1 MMGMRVSF
9 DIDYSGQRHVALLA
23 RCCVLSLLLA
33 CSPLASAEDWSYRI
47 RPGDTIWDLAGEY
60 LKPGI
65 PWQRLQAH
73 NRISNPY
80 ELPPGS
86 TLRFPLAWLHLQP
99 ARARVIAV
107 RGEALV
113 DGIGSGAAVPATEG
127 MQLGVGAL
135 LRTARDATLTLE
147 FADRTRLLLQ
157 GGSELRLDRLSRYG
171 KSGMVDTR
179 LRLQRGRIT
188 NGVTPSR
195 GASPAFIVDTPN
207 ATSAVRG
214 TRFRVNAEESRTQT
228 EVTEGSVAVDAGSRN
243 TLSHSTLVKRG
254 YGAVVAAGQTAPIR
268 AVPLLPAPDLSGVPA
283 TLNGA
288 RAEVEWRA
296 LEQARRYRVQVSDT
310 AAFDTL
316 LADLETTDALAKLPL
331 LQDGVYFLRVRA
343 IDAQGLEG
351 YDATARFVAETLPE
365 PPFAITPKAGSLVR
379 EVQPEFRWA
388 DVADAAGY
396 RFELADNPGFERPLP
411 LRQEKGTHLRA
422 PQELAPGRYYW
433 RIASD
438 AGNGRQGPYS
448 DPIAFTLQPLPEAG
462 EIEDETGDARSVTF
476 HWRAGEPG
484 QRYRFQLSRSSDFK
498 NTRVDQVVDQARI
511 TLPKLRPGTWYLR
524 AQAIGSDG
532 YEAPFPPAQRVKVPC
547 GVCTGIAAGGMLWI
561 LLAL

>member
-9 DIDYSGQRHVALLA
+9 HIDYSGQRRAALLA

-33 CSPLASAEDWSYRI
+33 CSPLASAEDWNYRI

-73 NRISNPY
+73 NRIPNPY
-80 ELPPGS
+80 QLPPGS
-86 TLRFPLAWLHLQP
+86 TIRFPLAWLHLQP
-99 ARARVIAV
+99 ARARVVAI
-107 RGEALV
+107 RGQALV

-147 FADRTRLLLQ
+147 FADHTRLLLQ

-188 NGVTPSR
+188 NSVTPTN

-214 TRFRVNAEESRTQT
+214 TRFRVNAEESRTQA
-228 EVTEGSVAVDAGSRN
+228 EVTEGSVAVGAGSRN
-243 TLSHSTLVKRG
+243 SLVKHG
-254 YGAVVAAGQTAPIR
+254 YGAVVVAGQATPIR
-268 AVPLLPAPDLSGVPA
+268 AMPLLPAPDLSGVPA

-288 RAEVEWRA
+288 RAEVKWGA
-296 LEQARRYRVQVSDT
+296 LERAQRYRVQASTT
-310 AAFDTL
+310 ATFDTL
-316 LADLETTDALAKLPL
+316 LADLETADPLAKLPT

-351 YDATARFVAETLPE
+351 YDAAVRFVAETLPE
-365 PPFAITPKAGSLVR
+365 PPFAIAPKADSLVR

-388 DVADAAGY
+388 DIPDAAGY
-396 RFELADNPGFERPLP
+396 RFELADNAGFERPLP

-422 PQELAPGRYYW
+422 PQALAPGRYYW

-438 AGNGRQGPYS
+438 ARNGRKGPYS
-448 DPIAFTLQPLPEAG
+448 DPIAFTVRPLPEAG
-462 EIEDETGDARSVTF
+462 EIEDETGDSHNVTF
-476 HWRAGEPG
+476 RWRAGEAG
-484 QRYRFQLSRSSDFK
+484 QRYRFQLSRSPDFD
-498 NTRVDQVVDQARI
+498 NARVDQVVDQAQI

-547 GVCTGIAAGGMLWI
+547 GVCTGVAAGGMLWI

>member
-9 DIDYSGQRHVALLA
+9 DIGYSMRRRAGLLGG
-23 RCCVLSLLLA
+23 RCVLLLLLA

-73 NRISNPY
+73 NGISNPY
-80 ELPPGS
+80 QLPPGS
-86 TLRFPLAWLHLQP
+86 TVRFPLAWLHLQP

-107 RGEALV
+107 RGQTLV
-113 DGIGSGAAVPATEG
+113 DGIGNGKAVAATEG

-147 FADRTRLLLQ
+147 FADHTRLLLQ
-157 GGSELRLDRLSRYG
+157 GGSELRLDRLSQYG

-188 NGVTPSR
+188 NSVTPSN

-228 EVTEGSVAVDAGSRN
+228 EVTEGSVAVGAGSRN
-243 TLSHSTLVKRG
+243 SLVRHG
-254 YGAVVAAGQTAPIR
+254 YGAVVAVGQATPIR
-268 AVPLLPAPDLSGVPA
+268 AVPLLPAPDLSSVPA

-288 RAEVEWRA
+288 RAEVKWRA
-296 LEQARRYRVQVSDT
+296 LEQARRYRVQASNT
-310 AAFDTL
+310 ATFDTL
-316 LADLETTDALAKLPL
+316 LADLETTGPLANLPL

-351 YDATARFVAETLPE
+351 YDATTRFVAETLPE
-365 PPFAITPKAGSLVR
+365 PPFAIAPIADSLVR
-379 EVQPEFRWA
+379 EVQPEFHWA

-396 RFELADNPGFERPLP
+396 RFELADNAGFERPLSF
-411 LRQEKGTHLRA
+411 QEKSTRTRA
-422 PQELAPGRYYW
+422 PQALAPGRYYW

-438 AGNGRQGPYS
+438 ASNGRQGPYS
-448 DPIAFTLQPLPEAG
+448 DSIAFTVQPLPEAG
-462 EIEDETGDARSVTF
+462 EIEDETGDSRSVTF
-476 HWRAGEPG
+476 RWRAGEPG
-484 QRYRFQLSRSSDFK
+484 QRYRFQLSRSPDFK
-498 NTRVDQVVDQARI
+498 HARIDQVVDQSQI
-511 TLPKLRPGTWYLR
+511 TLPRLRAGTWYLR

-532 YEAPFPPAQRVKVPC
+532 YEAPFPPAQRVNVPC
-547 GVCTGIAAGGMLWI
+547 GICKGVAAGGMLWI

>member
-9 DIDYSGQRHVALLA
+9 HSDYSGQRRRALLA
-23 RCCVLSLLLA
+23 GFCVLLLLA

-80 ELPPGS
+80 QLPPGS
-86 TLRFPLAWLHLQP
+86 TVRIPLAWLHLQP
-99 ARARVIAV
+99 ARARVVAV
-107 RGEALV
+107 RGQALV
-113 DGIGSGAAVPATEG
+113 DGIGSGGAVPATEG

-157 GGSELRLDRLSRYG
+157 GGSELRLDRLSQYG

-188 NGVTPSR
+188 NSVTPSR
-195 GASPAFIVDTPN
+195 GTSPAFIVDTPN

-228 EVTEGSVAVDAGSRN
+228 EVTEGSVAVGAGSR
-243 TLSHSTLVKRG
+243 SALVKRG
-254 YGAVVAAGQTAPIR
+254 HGTVVASGQATPIQ
-268 AVPLLPAPDLSGVPA
+268 AVPLLPAPDLSGIPA

-288 RAEVEWRA
+288 RAEVKWRA
-296 LEQARRYRVQVSDT
+296 SEQAQRYRVQISDT
-310 AAFDTL
+310 ASFDTL
-316 LADLETTDALAKLPL
+316 LADLETTDALAKLPP
-331 LQDGVYFLRVRA
+331 LQDGTYFLRVRA

-351 YDATARFVAETLPE
+351 YDATARFAAETLPE
-365 PPFAITPKAGSLVR
+365 PPFAIAPKADSLVR
-379 EVQPEFRWA
+379 EVQPEFLWA
-388 DVADAAGY
+388 DVADAAAY
-396 RFELADNPGFERPLP
+396 RFELADNADFQRPLS
-411 LRQEKGTHLRA
+411 LRQEKSTRLRA
-422 PQELAPGRYYW
+422 PQALPPGRYYW

-448 DPIAFTLQPLPEAG
+448 DPIGFTLQPLPEAG
-462 EIEDETGDARSVTF
+462 EIEDESDDSHNVTF
-476 HWRAGEPG
+476 RWRAGEPG
-484 QRYRFQLSRSSDFK
+484 QRYRFQLSRSPDFENK
-498 NTRVDQVVDQARI
+498 RVDQVVDQAQI
-511 TLPKLRPGTWYLR
+511 TLPKLRSGTWYLR

-547 GVCTGIAAGGMLWI
+547 GMCTGLVAGGMLWI

>member
-9 DIDYSGQRHVALLA
+9 DIDYSGRRHAGLLA
-23 RCCVLSLLLA
+23 RCCVLLLLLA

-80 ELPPGS
+80 QLPPGS
-86 TLRFPLAWLHLQP
+86 TVHFPLAWLHLQP

-107 RGEALV
+107 RGQALV
-113 DGIGSGAAVPATEG
+113 DGIGSGRAVPATEG
-127 MQLGVGAL
+127 MLLGVGAFL
-135 LRTARDATLTLE
+135 HTAQGATLTLE
-147 FADRTRLLLQ
+147 FADHTRLLLQ
-157 GGSELRLDRLSRYG
+157 GDSELRLDRLSQYG

-188 NGVTPSR
+188 NSVTPTR

-214 TRFRVNAEESRTQT
+214 TRFRVNAEESRTQA
-228 EVTEGSVAVDAGSRN
+228 EVMEGSVAVSAGSR
-243 TLSHSTLVKRG
+243 STLVRHG
-254 YGAVVAAGQTAPIR
+254 YGAMVTAGQATPIR

-288 RAEVEWRA
+288 RAEVKWRA
-296 LEQARRYRVQVSDT
+296 LERARRYRVQASNT
-310 AAFDTL
+310 ATFDTL
-316 LADLETTDALAKLPL
+316 LADLETTEPLVNLPL
-331 LQDGVYFLRVRA
+331 LQDGAYFLRVRA

-351 YDATARFVAETLPE
+351 HDAIARFVAETLPE
-365 PPFAITPKAGSLVR
+365 PPYVIAPKADSLVR

-388 DVADAAGY
+388 DVADTAGY
-396 RFELADNPGFERPLP
+396 RFELADNAGFEHPLSS
-411 LRQEKGTHLRA
+411 RQEKGTRTRA
-422 PQELAPGRYYW
+422 PQALAPGRYYW

-438 AGNGRQGPYS
+438 ASNGRQGPYS

-462 EIEDETGDARSVTF
+462 EIEDQTGDSRNVTF

-484 QRYRFQLSRSSDFK
+484 QRYRFQLSRSPGFE
-498 NTRVDQVVDQARI
+498 NPRIDQVVDQSQI
-511 TLPKLRPGTWYLR
+511 TLPKLRAGTWYLR

>member
-9 DIDYSGQRHVALLA
+9 HRDFFGRRRHSLMAGFCAL
-23 RCCVLSLLLA
+23 LLLA
-33 CSPLASAEDWSYRI
+33 CSPLAWAEDWSYRI

-80 ELPPGS
+80 QLPPGS
-86 TLRFPLAWLHLQP
+86 TVRIPLAWLHLQP
-99 ARARVIAV
+99 ARARVVAV
-107 RGEALV
+107 RGQALV
-113 DGIGSGAAVPATEG
+113 DGIGNGGPVPATEG
-127 MQLGVGAL
+127 MQLGVGAV

-157 GGSELRLDRLSRYG
+157 GESQLRLDRLSQYG

-188 NGVTPSR
+188 NSVTPSH

-214 TRFRVNAEESRTQT
+214 TRFRVSAEESRTHT
-228 EVTEGSVAVDAGSRN
+228 EVTEGTVDVGAGSR
-243 TLSHSTLVKRG
+243 SALVKRG
-254 YGAVVAAGQTAPIR
+254 HGTVVAAGQATPIR
-268 AVPLLPAPDLSGVPA
+268 VVPLLPAPDLSDIPA

-288 RAEVEWRA
+288 RAEVKWRA
-296 LEQARRYRVQVSDT
+296 QEQAQRYRVQASNTDT
-310 AAFDTL
+310 FDTL
-316 LADLETTDALAKLPL
+316 LADLETTDALARLPA
-331 LQDGVYFLRVRA
+331 LQEGTYFLRVRA

-365 PPFAITPKAGSLVR
+365 PPFAIAPKADSLVR
-379 EVQPEFRWA
+379 EAQPEFLWA
-388 DVADAAGY
+388 DVAGAAAY
-396 RFELADNPGFERPLP
+396 RLELADNAGFQHPLS
-411 LRQEKGTHLRA
+411 LRQEKVSRLRA
-422 PQELAPGRYYW
+422 PQALAPGRYYW

-438 AGNGRQGPYS
+438 ASDGRQGSYS
-448 DPIAFTLQPLPEAG
+448 DPMAFTVQPLPEAG
-462 EIEDETGDARSVTF
+462 EIKDESDDSHNVTF
-476 HWRAGEPG
+476 HWRAGEAG
-484 QRYRFQLSRSSDFK
+484 QRYRFQLSRSPDFK
-498 NTRVDQVVDQARI
+498 NKRIDQVVDQARI
-511 TLPKLRPGTWYLR
+511 TLPRLRAGTWYLR

-532 YEAPFPPAQRVKVPC
+532 FEAPFPPAQRVKVPC
-547 GVCTGIAAGGMLWI
+547 GLCKGMVAGGMLWI

>member
-9 DIDYSGQRHVALLA
+9 DIYHSGQCRAALLA
-23 RCCVLSLLLA
+23 RCGVLLLLLA
-33 CSPLASAEDWSYRI
+33 CSPLASAEDWNYRV

-73 NRISNPY
+73 NRISNPFQ
-80 ELPPGS
+80 LPPGS

-99 ARARVIAV
+99 ARARVAAV
-107 RGEALV
+107 RGQALV
-113 DGIGSGAAVPATEG
+113 GGIGSGAAVPAAEG
-127 MQLGVGAL
+127 MLLGVGAL

-147 FADRTRLLLQ
+147 FADHTRLLLQ
-157 GGSELRLDRLSRYG
+157 GDSELRLDRLSQYG

-188 NGVTPSR
+188 NSVTPGR

-214 TRFRVNAEESRTQT
+214 TYFRVNAEESRTQA
-228 EVTEGSVAVDAGSRN
+228 EVTEGSVAVSAGARN
-243 TLSHSTLVKRG
+243 TLVRRG
-254 YGAVVAAGQTAPIR
+254 YGAVVAAGQATPIR
-268 AVPLLPAPDLSGVPA
+268 AVPLLSAPDLSGIPA

-288 RAEVEWRA
+288 RAELQWRA
-296 LEQARRYRVQVSDT
+296 LDQAQRYRVQASST
-310 AAFDTL
+310 ATFDTL
-316 LADLETTDALAKLPL
+316 LADLETIAPAARLPL
-331 LQDGVYFLRVRA
+331 LQDGVYFLRVRG

-351 YDATARFVAETLPE
+351 YDATTRLVAETLPE
-365 PPFAITPKAGSLVR
+365 PPFAIAPGAGSLVR
-379 EVQPEFRWA
+379 ENQPEFRWA
-388 DVADAAGY
+388 DATDAAGY
-396 RFELADNPGFERPLP
+396 RFELADNPGFERPLS
-411 LRQEKGTHLRA
+411 LRREKGTRLRL
-422 PQELAPGRYYW
+422 PQTLAPGRYYW

-462 EIEDETGDARSVTF
+462 RIEDEAGDPHSVTF
-476 HWRAGEPG
+476 RWRAGEPG
-484 QRYRFQLSRSSDFK
+484 QRYRFQLSRSSGFD
-498 NTRVDQVVDQARI
+498 NTRVDQVVDQAQI

-532 YEAPFPPAQRVKVPC
+532 YQAPFPPAQRVKVPC
-547 GVCTGIAAGGMLWI
+547 SVCTGIVTGGMLWI

>member
-9 DIDYSGQRHVALLA
+9 HIDYSGQRRAALLA

-33 CSPLASAEDWSYRI
+33 CSPLASAEDWNYRI

-73 NRISNPY
+73 NRIPNPY
-80 ELPPGS
+80 QLPPGS
-86 TLRFPLAWLHLQP
+86 TIRFPLAWLHLQP
-99 ARARVIAV
+99 ARARVVAV
-107 RGEALV
+107 RGQALV

-147 FADRTRLLLQ
+147 FADHTRLLLQ

-188 NGVTPSR
+188 NSVTPTN

-214 TRFRVNAEESRTQT
+214 TRFRVNAEESRTQA
-228 EVTEGSVAVDAGSRN
+228 EVTEGSVAVGAGSRN
-243 TLSHSTLVKRG
+243 SLVKHG
-254 YGAVVAAGQTAPIR
+254 YGAVVAGQATPIR

-288 RAEVEWRA
+288 RAEVKWGA
-296 LEQARRYRVQVSDT
+296 LERARRYRVQASTT
-310 AAFDTL
+310 ATFDTL
-316 LADLETTDALAKLPL
+316 LADLETADSLAKLPT

-351 YDATARFVAETLPE
+351 YDATVRFVAETLPE
-365 PPFAITPKAGSLVR
+365 PPFAIAPKADSLVR

-388 DVADAAGY
+388 DIPDAAGY
-396 RFELADNPGFERPLP
+396 RFELADNAGFERPLP
-411 LRQEKGTHLRA
+411 LRQKGTHLRA
-422 PQELAPGRYYW
+422 PQALAPGRYYW

-438 AGNGRQGPYS
+438 GRNGRQGPYS

-462 EIEDETGDARSVTF
+462 EIEDETGDSHNVTF
-476 HWRAGEPG
+476 RWRAGEAG
-484 QRYRFQLSRSSDFK
+484 QRYRFQLSRSPDFD
-498 NTRVDQVVDQARI
+498 NARVDQVVDQAQI

-547 GVCTGIAAGGMLWI
+547 GVCTGVAAGGMLWI

>member
-9 DIDYSGQRHVALLA
+9 DIDYSMRRRAGLLGG
-23 RCCVLSLLLA
+23 CCMLLLLLA

-73 NRISNPY
+73 NGISNPY
-80 ELPPGS
+80 QLPPGS
-86 TLRFPLAWLHLQP
+86 TVRFPLAWLHLQP

-107 RGEALV
+107 RGQALV
-113 DGIGSGAAVPATEG
+113 DGIGSGKAVPATEG

-147 FADRTRLLLQ
+147 FADHTRLLLQ
-157 GGSELRLDRLSRYG
+157 GGSELRLDRLSQYG

-188 NGVTPSR
+188 NSVTPSN

-228 EVTEGSVAVDAGSRN
+228 EVTEGSVAVGAGSRN
-243 TLSHSTLVKRG
+243 SLVKHG
-254 YGAVVAAGQTAPIR
+254 YGAVVAAGQATPIR

-288 RAEVEWRA
+288 RAEVKWRA
-296 LEQARRYRVQVSDT
+296 LEQARRYRVQASNT
-310 AAFDTL
+310 ATFDTL
-316 LADLETTDALAKLPL
+316 VADLETTDPLANLPV
-331 LQDGVYFLRVRA
+331 LQDGAYFLRVRA
-343 IDAQGLEG
+343 VDAQGLEG
-351 YDATARFVAETLPE
+351 YDATTRFVAETLPE
-365 PPFAITPKAGSLVR
+365 PPFAIAPKADSLVR
-379 EVQPEFRWA
+379 EVQPEFHWA

-396 RFELADNPGFERPLP
+396 RFELADNAGFERPLSF
-411 LRQEKGTHLRA
+411 QEKGTRTRA
-422 PQELAPGRYYW
+422 PQALAPGRYYW

-438 AGNGRQGPYS
+438 ASNGRQGPYS
-448 DPIAFTLQPLPEAG
+448 DSIAFTVQPLPEAG
-462 EIEDETGDARSVTF
+462 EIEDETGDSRSVTF
-476 HWRAGEPG
+476 HWRAGEAG
-484 QRYRFQLSRSSDFK
+484 QRYRFQLSRSPDFK
-498 NTRVDQVVDQARI
+498 HTRIDQVVDQSQI
-511 TLPKLRPGTWYLR
+511 TLPKLRAGTWYLR

-547 GVCTGIAAGGMLWI
+547 GVCKGIAAGGMLWI

>member
-9 DIDYSGQRHVALLA
+9 DIDYSGQRRAALLVK
-23 RCCVLSLLLA
+23 CCVLLLLLA
-33 CSPLASAEDWSYRI
+33 GSPLASAEDWSYRI

-65 PWQRLQAH
+65 PWQQLQAH
-73 NRISNPY
+73 NHISNPY
-80 ELPPGS
+80 QLPPGS
-86 TLRFPLAWLHLQP
+86 TVRFPLAWLHLQP
-99 ARARVIAV
+99 ARARVVAV
-107 RGEALV
+107 RGQALV
-113 DGIGSGAAVPATEG
+113 DGIGNGSAVPATEG

-157 GGSELRLDRLSRYG
+157 GESELRLDRLSQYG

-188 NGVTPSR
+188 NSVTPSR

-214 TRFRVNAEESRTQT
+214 TRFRVNAEESRTQA
-228 EVTEGSVAVDAGSRN
+228 EVTEGSVAVGAGPR
-243 TLSHSTLVKRG
+243 STLVKRG
-254 YGAVVAAGQTAPIR
+254 YGTVVAAGQATPIR
-268 AVPLLPAPDLSGVPA
+268 AVPLLPAPDLSGIPA
-283 TLNGA
+283 KLNGA
-288 RAEVEWRA
+288 RAEVKWRA
-296 LEQARRYRVQVSDT
+296 LERAQRYRVQASNT
-310 AAFDTL
+310 ATFDTL
-316 LADLETTDALAKLPL
+316 LADLETTDALANLPL
-331 LQDGVYFLRVRA
+331 LQEGTYFLRVRA

-365 PPFAITPKAGSLVR
+365 PPFAIAPKADSLVR
-379 EVQPEFRWA
+379 EDQPEFRWA
-388 DVADAAGY
+388 DVADAAVY
-396 RFELADNPGFERPLP
+396 RFELADNAGFQRPLS
-411 LRQEKGTHLRA
+411 LRQEKGTRLRA
-422 PQELAPGRYYW
+422 PQALAPGRYYW

-438 AGNGRQGPYS
+438 ANHGRQGPYS
-448 DPIAFTLQPLPEAG
+448 DPIAFTVQPLPEAG
-462 EIEDETGDARSVTF
+462 EIEDETGDSRSVTF

-484 QRYRFQLSRSSDFK
+484 QRYRFQLSRSPDFK
-498 NTRVDQVVDQARI
+498 NVRVDQVVDQARI
-511 TLPKLRPGTWYLR
+511 TLPKLRPGSWYLR

-547 GVCTGIAAGGMLWI
+547 GVCTGVAAGGMLWI

>member
-9 DIDYSGQRHVALLA
+9 DIGYSMRRRVGLLG
-23 RCCVLSLLLA
+23 RCCMLLLLLA
-33 CSPLASAEDWSYRI
+33 CSSLASAEEWSYRI

-73 NRISNPY
+73 NSISNPY
-80 ELPPGS
+80 QLPPGS
-86 TLRFPLAWLHLQP
+86 TIRFPIAWLHLQP
-99 ARARVIAV
+99 ARARVVAV
-107 RGEALV
+107 RGQALV
-113 DGIGSGAAVPATEG
+113 DGTGSGAAVPAAEG
-127 MQLGVGAL
+127 MLLGVGAL
-135 LRTARDATLTLE
+135 LRTTRDATLTLE
-147 FADRTRLLLQ
+147 FADHTRLLLQ
-157 GGSELRLDRLSRYG
+157 GNSELRLDRLSRYG

-188 NGVTPSR
+188 NSVTPSR

-214 TRFRVNAEESRTQT
+214 TRFRVNAEASRTQA
-228 EVTEGSVAVDAGSRN
+228 EVTEGSVAVSAAAGG
-243 TLSHSTLVKRG
+243 TLVKRG
-254 YGAVVAAGQTAPIR
+254 YGAVVAAGQAAPIR

-288 RAEVEWRA
+288 RAEVKWSA
-296 LEQARRYRVQVSDT
+296 LERAQRYRVQISNT
-310 AAFDTL
+310 ATFDTL
-316 LADLETTDALAKLPL
+316 LADLETVGPLAKLPL

-351 YDATARFVAETLPE
+351 YDATARFVAEILPE
-365 PPFAITPKAGSLVR
+365 PPFAIAPEADSLVR

-388 DVADAAGY
+388 DIPDAAGY
-396 RFELADNPGFERPLP
+396 RFELADNAGFERPLS

-422 PQELAPGRYYW
+422 PQALSPGRYYW

-438 AGNGRQGPYS
+438 ASNGRQGPYS

-462 EIEDETGDARSVTF
+462 EIEGETGDSRNVTF
-476 HWRAGEPG
+476 RWRAGEAG
-484 QRYRFQLSRSSDFK
+484 QRYRFQLSRSPDFD
-498 NTRVDQVVDQARI
+498 NARVDQVVDQAQI

-547 GVCTGIAAGGMLWI
+547 GVCTGVAAGGMLWI